1 VSGRWR
7 GQLLGARPDEGA
19 RKRRRAAGW
28 FVATCVSVFVVHL
41 VGWQAAI
48 DGRSALGSALF
59 AATLMGVLL
68 AHELGHWGF
77 ARWRGFRLSLPWFL
91 PAPFLVGT
99 LGAIIRVE
107 ERPGTRT
114 DLAGLGVSGPLAG
127 LVAIVAVLVVRSVV
141 GAEGEASD
149 WVLARPLLWWV
160 VGWPLGHTAAPT
172 PTDPLGFAAWI
183 GCLVTA
189 MNLLPFGQLD
199 GGHVM
204 GAVAPRWQ
212 RRVGWATTVG
222 LLGLGLAWPPWALW
236 AGTLHLMGASVPLHP
251 KAADQALDRE
261 GRALAALGGLA
272 WLLCFTPVP
281 TSW

>member
-1 VSGRWR
+1 MMH
-7 GQLLGARPDEGA
+7 
-19 RKRRRAAGW
+19 RKG
-28 FVATCVSVFVVHL
+28 TL
-41 VGWQAAI
+41 PTTL
-48 DGRSALGSALF
+48 DLF
-59 AATLMGVLL
+59 ADDAPKPPATERIGPRSWVLR
-68 AHELGHWGF
+68 GF
-77 ARWRGFRLSLPWFL
+77 ALPLIDRL
-91 PAPFLVGT
+91 VNRMVE
-99 LGAIIRVE
+99 II
-107 ERPGTRT
+107 
-114 DLAGLGVSGPLAG
+114 GVTV